1 MIKFLWIPFGFF
13 LIFAQIPFFGSPQE
27 KPKEPESPV
36 KGWWEVKYF
45 SVSPTQYSKA
55 GKGIIKAES
64 VGGRSSLFKLAV
76 EKERNLPVLAWG
88 WKVSNVVR
96 SSIETRKD
104 RFDSAA
110 RVMVVFGKEGP
121 FKRIG
126 KGEPTGLKIEYI
138 WATRLP
144 KGHLFDHP
152 GEANCKIFVVE
163 SGEGRAGQWVYFTR
177 NIHKDFKS
185 AFGTEPPPVLA
196 IGIQTDTDQSNEMVT
211 AYYSEPVL
219 RKK

>member
-1 MIKFLWIPFGFF
+1 
-13 LIFAQIPFFGSPQE
+13 LIFAQIPFFGAPQE
-27 KPKEPESPV
+27 KPEEPKSPV

-45 SVSPTQYSKA
+45 PVAPTRYSKA

-64 VGGRSSLFKLAV
+64 VGGRSSLFKAAG

-88 WKVSNVVR
+88 WKISNVVR
-96 SSIETRKD
+96 SAIETRKD
-104 RFDSAA
+104 RFDAAA

-126 KGEPTGLKIEYI
+126 KGEPAGFKIEYI
-138 WATRLP
+138 WATHLP
-144 KGHLFDHP
+144 KGHFFDHP
-152 GEANCKIFVVE
+152 GERNCKVIVVE
-163 SGEGRAGQWVYFTR
+163 SGEGRAGPWVYVRR

-196 IGIQTDTDQSNEMVT
+196 IGIQTDTDKSNEMVT

-219 RKK
+219 RK